1 MAQTQS
7 MTQEGIVEL
16 VSLMTGEQTLANA
29 AVKSMCL
36 LKTSCTAD
44 DDQTS
49 AGVTKATESGCTLAD
64 CDAVSSE
71 KTTFDNDTI
80 QAYHTFTAGAS
91 ATIKGA
97 GLWNDADDALIAIVC
112 FNADVALESSDTLK
126 VTFKIAVTDQTA

>member
-7 MTQEGIVEL
+7 MTNEGMGELAKLMAREASTEVE
-16 VSLMTGEQTLANA
+16 
-29 AVKSMCL
+29 SMCL
-36 LKTSCTAD
+36 LKTACTAD
-44 DDQTS
+44 DSQTS
-49 AGVTKATESGCTLAD
+49 AGVTKATESGCTIAN
-64 CDAVSSE
+64 CDSVSTV

-97 GLWNDADDALIAIVC
+97 GIWNNDDDALIAIVC
-112 FNADVALESSDTLK
+112 FNADVALESADTLK